1 MSENKLYLVEKILNR
16 RKIKGKYEY
25 KIKWV
30 GYPMKESTWEPM
42 RNLETAKNLV
52 AEYDSTHPI
61 ENQNKSSKA
70 SCKQKKSTFI
80 NKKRKEE
87 NEEKVN
93 QNNQN
98 NQKEE
103 NLDKSGKNN
112 NIDLKEKDI
121 KNIFKKTYIIDDSL
135 ENVETVKQKNQILM
149 AVVDKLDSNGQITKI
164 YIPTEEL
171 KKINPWI
178 LIKFYESKIKFS

>member
-1 MSENKLYLVEKILNR
+1 MSEDKLYLVEKILNR

-25 KIKWV
+25 KIKWE
-30 GYPMKESTWEPM
+30 GYPMSACTWESMP
-42 RNLETAKNLV
+42 NLETAKNLV

-61 ENQNKSSKA
+61 ENQHKPSKA

-87 NEEKVN
+87 NDEKN
-93 QNNQN
+93 KQNC
-98 NQKEE
+98 QKDEIINE
-103 NLDKSGKNN
+103 LDKNN
-112 NIDLKEKDI
+112 DIDLKEKDN

-135 ENVETVKQKNQILM
+135 ENVVTVKQKNQILM
-149 AVVDKLDSNGQITKI
+149 AVVDKLDSNGQKTEI

-178 LIKFYESKIKFS
+178 LINFYESKIKFS